1 MPVFSRSC
9 RRDERPAGEKARTPN
24 VRGSFEYIRATT
36 LEEAC
41 QLLLEG
47 GGSALAYAGGTDL
60 LVDIRNGIRSPN
72 LLVDIK
78 GIDSLHR
85 LEAGDDGL
93 TIGSVT
99 HLNRIA
105 EHAGLRGRLPALADA
120 ALSIA
125 TYQLRNRATIG
136 GNLCNAS
143 PASDSIPPLLVV
155 GASLRIQGVD
165 GFREVPLDC
174 FCTGVKKTC
183 LEPGELV
190 SEIHVPPTPP
200 GTRTAFLK
208 QQRIR
213 GHDLAVVNLAGAL
226 TPRDGLLRI
235 AIGSCTPTPLLLDP
249 IETSGHSIEATAEEA
264 VRRAAENISPI
275 DDVRGSAA
283 YRRAIVPILV
293 RRLVESLMRGG
304 A

>member
-1 MPVFSRSC
+1 MLG
-9 RRDERPAGEKARTPN
+9 D
-24 VRGSFEYIRATT
+24 FEYARAHSVD
-36 LEEAC
+36 EVC
-41 QLLLEG
+41 KLLQEG
-47 GGSALAYAGGTDL
+47 KGDALAYAGGTDL
-60 LVDIRNGIRSPN
+60 LVDIRNGVRSPK

-78 GIDSLHR
+78 GIEPLRGLDV
-85 LEAGDDGL
+85 GDPGEPIA
-93 TIGSVT
+93 IGPAVF
-99 HLNRIA
+99 LNRIA
-105 EHAGLRGRLPALADA
+105 EHADLRGRHPALGDA

-155 GASLRIQGVD
+155 SATLSIQGPA
-165 GFREVPLDC
+165 GSREVPLDC

-183 LEPGELV
+183 LEPGEIV
-190 SEIHVPPTPP
+190 TEIRIPPIAP

-226 TPRDGLLRI
+226 SPDDGLLRL
-235 AIGSCTPTPLLLDP
+235 AVGSCTPTPLLLEP
-249 IETSGHSIEATAEEA
+249 IETAGHAAEAVVEEA
-264 VRRAAENISPI
+264 ERWVAAGISPI
-275 DDVRGSAA
+275 SDVRASAE
-283 YRRAIVPILV
+283 YRRAVLPGLV
-293 RRLVESLMRGG
+293 RQLVAGLMNGKGG